1 MAAHVLVRTARVVDA
16 ADDPL
21 GDDVDEVADVPEE
34 NDYDIL

>member
-21 GDDVDEVADVPEE
+21 GDDVDEVPEE